1 MRLVIISGR
10 SGSGKSSA
18 LQLLEDVGFN
28 CIDNLPASLLPELV
42 KRVREQPVN
51 NSQAAL
57 GSSQSALGSP
67 RLALGI
73 DARNLWRDV
82 EQAPRVIDELRASGI
97 QCDVIYLDARSPVLV
112 QRFSETRRKHPLSDN
127 RTHLLEALNQEKEL
141 LAPLAAMADLVIDT
155 SSLSLHQLRD
165 LVKTRVVGEESPG
178 MAILF
183 QSFGFKHGVPVD
195 ADLVFDLRC
204 LPNPYWVAELRQK
217 TGLDPEVIE
226 FLRTHP
232 ETDDMQQDIT
242 QFLERWLPAYQKS
255 NRSYTCVAI
264 GCTGGRHRSV
274 YMVEQLASAFAR
286 QFDNVQVRHR
296 EQKASP

>member
-42 KRVREQPVN
+42 RRVSEEPPQENRDIQ
-51 NSQAAL
+51 
-57 GSSQSALGSP
+57 
-67 RLALGI
+67 LALGI
-73 DARNLWRDV
+73 DARNLWHDV
-82 EQAPRVIDELRASGI
+82 HKAPQVIRELRERGI
-97 QCDVIYLDARSPVLV
+97 DCDVVYLDARSPVLV
-112 QRFSETRRKHPLSDN
+112 QRFSETRRKHPLSDS
-127 RTHLLEALNQEKEL
+127 RTHLLEALNREKEM

-165 LVKTRVVGEESPG
+165 QIKSRVVGKDSPG

-204 LPNPYWVAELRQK
+204 LPNPYWVQELRNK
-217 TGLDPEVIE
+217 TGMDPEVAE
-226 FLRTHP
+226 FLRSHG
-232 ETDDMQQDIT
+232 ETEAMQRDIT
-242 QFLERWLPAYQKS
+242 HFLERWLPSYQQS

-274 YMVEQLASAFAR
+274 YMVEQLAKTFAR
-286 QFDNVQVRHR
+286 QFENIQVRHR
-296 EQKASP
+296 EQQK

>member
-28 CIDNLPASLLPELV
+28 CIDNLPASLLPELIR
-42 KRVREQPVN
+42 RVTDQPSTEN
-51 NSQAAL
+51 TQ
-57 GSSQSALGSP
+57 
-67 RLALGI
+67 LALGI
-73 DARNLWRDV
+73 DARNLWHDV
-82 EQAPRVIDELRASGI
+82 RQAPKVISALRESGI
-97 QCDVIYLDARSPVLV
+97 ECDVIYLDARSPVLV
-112 QRFSETRRKHPLSDN
+112 QRFSETRRKHPLSDSH
-127 RTHLLEALNQEKEL
+127 THLLEALNREKEL

-165 LVKTRVVGEESPG
+165 QVKSRVVGKDSPG

-204 LPNPYWVAELRQK
+204 LPNPYWVAELRDM
-217 TGLDPEVIE
+217 TGLDPEVAE
-226 FLRTHP
+226 FLRSHS
-232 ETDDMQQDIT
+232 ETGEMQQDIT
-242 QFLERWLPAYQKS
+242 RFLERWLPSYQQS

-274 YMVEQLASAFAR
+274 YMVEQLAKTFST
-286 QFDNVQVRHR
+286 QFENIQIRHR
-296 EQKASP
+296 EQQK

>member
-42 KRVREQPVN
+42 RRVSEQTPQEPSEN
-51 NSQAAL
+51 TQ
-57 GSSQSALGSP
+57 
-67 RLALGI
+67 LALGI
-73 DARNLWRDV
+73 DARNLWQDVRHAPQVINNLRD
-82 EQAPRVIDELRASGI
+82 SGI
-97 QCDVIYLDARSPVLV
+97 ECDVVYLDARSPVLV
-112 QRFSETRRKHPLSDN
+112 QRFSETRRKHPLSDS
-127 RTHLLEALNQEKEL
+127 RTHLLEALNREKEV

-165 LVKTRVVGEESPG
+165 QIKTRVVGKDSPG
-178 MAILF
+178 MAVLF

-204 LPNPYWVAELRQK
+204 LPNPYWVAELREK
-217 TGLDPEVIE
+217 TGLDPEVAD
-226 FLRTHP
+226 FLRSHQ
-232 ETDDMQQDIT
+232 ETEDMQRDIT
-242 QFLERWLPAYQKS
+242 AFLERWLPSYQQS
-255 NRSYTCVAI
+255 NRSYTSVSI

-274 YMVEQLASAFAR
+274 YMVEQLAKHFADT
-286 QFDNVQVRHR
+286 FENIQVRHR
-296 EQKASP
+296 EQQKKRS

>member
-42 KRVREQPVN
+42 RRVSDQPPVDN
-51 NSQAAL
+51 T
-57 GSSQSALGSP
+57 

-73 DARNLWRDV
+73 DARNLWQDV
-82 EQAPRVIDELRASGI
+82 QQAPRVIDELRQSGI
-97 QCDVIYLDARSPVLV
+97 HCDVIYLDARSPVLV

-165 LVKTRVVGEESPG
+165 LVKTRVVGKASPG

-183 QSFGFKHGVPVD
+183 QSFGYKHGVPVD

-204 LPNPYWVAELRQK
+204 LPNPYWIAELRHK
-217 TGLDPEVIE
+217 TGLDPEVAE
-226 FLRTHP
+226 FLRAHP
-232 ETDDMQQDIT
+232 ETADMERDIKS
-242 QFLERWLPAYQKS
+242 FLERWLPSYQKS

-274 YMVEQLASAFAR
+274 YMVEQLARYFAGH
-286 QFDNVQVRHR
+286 FDNVQIRHR
-296 EQKASP
+296 QQQK

>member
-42 KRVREQPVN
+42 RRVREQPPGD
-51 NSQAAL
+51 AHAL
-57 GSSQSALGSP
+57 GTA

-73 DARNLWRDV
+73 DARNLWQDV
-82 EQAPRVIDELRASGI
+82 QQAPQVIESLRQSGI

-127 RTHLLEALNQEKEL
+127 RIHLLEALNREKEL
-141 LAPLAAMADLVIDT
+141 LAPLAALADLVIDT

-165 LVKTRVVGEESPG
+165 LVKTRVVGEASPG

-204 LPNPYWVAELRQK
+204 LPNPYWVAELRHK
-217 TGLDPEVIE
+217 TGLEPEVVE
-226 FLRTHP
+226 FLRSHP
-232 ETDDMQQDIT
+232 ETDDMQGDIT
-242 QFLERWLPAYQKS
+242 RFLERWLPSYQQS
-255 NRSYTCVAI
+255 NRSYTCIAV

-274 YMVEQLASAFAR
+274 YMVEQLAKTFAGR
-286 QFDNVQVRHR
+286 FDNVQVRHR
-296 EQKASP
+296 EQQQ

>member
-42 KRVREQPVN
+42 RRVREQPPVDN
-51 NSQAAL
+51 
-57 GSSQSALGSP
+57 P

-73 DARNLWRDV
+73 DARNLWQDV
-82 EQAPRVIDELRASGI
+82 QQAPRVIEELRESGV
-97 QCDVIYLDARSPVLV
+97 QCDVIYMDARSPVLV

-127 RTHLLEALNQEKEL
+127 RTHLLEALNREKEL
-141 LAPLAAMADLVIDT
+141 LAPLAAIADLVIDT

-183 QSFGFKHGVPVD
+183 QSFGYKHGVPVD

-204 LPNPYWVAELRQK
+204 LPNPYWIAELRHK
-217 TGLDPEVIE
+217 TGRDPEVIE
-226 FLRTHP
+226 FLRAQP
-232 ETDDMQQDIT
+232 ETGDMERDIS
-242 QFLERWLPAYQKS
+242 QFLQRWLPSYQQS
-255 NRSYTCVAI
+255 NRSYTCIAV

-274 YMVEQLASAFAR
+274 YMVEQLAKAFSS
-286 QFDNVQVRHR
+286 QFDNIQIRHR
-296 EQKASP
+296 EQSQ

>member
-42 KRVREQPVN
+42 KRMREQPQQLTHN
-51 NSQAAL
+51 AL
-57 GSSQSALGSP
+57 NGSP

-73 DARNLWRDV
+73 DARNLWQDV
-82 EQAPRVIDELRASGI
+82 QQAPQVISTLRESGV
-97 QCDVIYLDARSPVLV
+97 QCDLIYLDARSPVLV

-127 RTHLLEALNQEKEL
+127 RTHLLEALNREKEL

-165 LVKTRVVGEESPG
+165 LVKTRVVGRDSPG

-217 TGLDPEVIE
+217 TGLDPEVAE
-226 FLRTHP
+226 YLRSHP
-232 ETDDMQQDIT
+232 ETEAMQRDIT
-242 QFLERWLPAYQKS
+242 EFLERWLPAYQRS
-255 NRSYTCVAI
+255 NRSYTCISI

-274 YMVEQLASAFAR
+274 YMVEQLREIFAR
-286 QFDNVQVRHR
+286 QFGNVQVRHR
-296 EQKASP
+296 EQQP

>member
-28 CIDNLPASLLPELV
+28 CIDNLPASLLPELIR
-42 KRVREQPVN
+42 RVSDQPPTEN
-51 NSQAAL
+51 TQ
-57 GSSQSALGSP
+57 
-67 RLALGI
+67 LALGI
-73 DARNLWRDV
+73 DARNLWHDV
-82 EQAPRVIDELRASGI
+82 RQAPSVIREMRDSGI
-97 QCDVIYLDARSPVLV
+97 ECDVVYLDARSPILI
-112 QRFSETRRKHPLSDN
+112 QRFSETRRKHPLSDSH
-127 RTHLLEALNQEKEL
+127 THLREALNQEKEL
-141 LAPLAAMADLVIDT
+141 LAPLASMADLVIDT

-165 LVKTRVVGEESPG
+165 QIKSRVVGRDSPG

-204 LPNPYWVAELRQK
+204 LPNPYWVAELRNM
-217 TGLDPEVIE
+217 TGLDPEVGE
-226 FLRTHP
+226 FLRTHK
-232 ETDDMQQDIT
+232 ETEEMQRDIT
-242 QFLERWLPAYQKS
+242 HFLERWLPSYQQS

-274 YMVEQLASAFAR
+274 YMVEQLAKTFAS
-286 QFDNVQVRHR
+286 QFENIQIRHR
-296 EQKASP
+296 EQQK

>member
-42 KRVREQPVN
+42 RRVSEEPQQENREIQ
-51 NSQAAL
+51 
-57 GSSQSALGSP
+57 
-67 RLALGI
+67 LALGI
-73 DARNLWRDV
+73 DARNLWHDV
-82 EQAPRVIDELRASGI
+82 NKAPKVIRELRESGVD
-97 QCDVIYLDARSPVLV
+97 CDVVYLDARSPVLV
-112 QRFSETRRKHPLSDN
+112 QRFSETRRKHPLSDS
-127 RTHLLEALNQEKEL
+127 RTHLLEALNREKEM
-141 LAPLAAMADLVIDT
+141 LAPLASMADLVVDT

-165 LVKTRVVGEESPG
+165 QIKSRVVGKDSPG

-204 LPNPYWVAELRQK
+204 LPNPYWVEELRNK
-217 TGLDPEVIE
+217 TGMDPEVAE
-226 FLRTHP
+226 FLRSHE
-232 ETDDMQQDIT
+232 ETEAMQRDIT
-242 QFLERWLPAYQKS
+242 HFLERWLPSYQQS

-274 YMVEQLASAFAR
+274 YMVEQLAKTFAS
-286 QFDNVQVRHR
+286 QFKNIQIRHR
-296 EQKASP
+296 EQQK

>member
-1 MRLVIISGR
+1 MRLIIISGR

-28 CIDNLPASLLPELV
+28 CIDNLPASLLPELIR
-42 KRVREQPVN
+42 RVSDHPPTENTQ
-51 NSQAAL
+51 
-57 GSSQSALGSP
+57 
-67 RLALGI
+67 LALGI
-73 DARNLWRDV
+73 DARNLWHDV
-82 EQAPRVIDELRASGI
+82 RQAPKVIQEIRESGI
-97 QCDVIYLDARSPVLV
+97 DCDVVYLDARSPVLV
-112 QRFSETRRKHPLSDN
+112 QRFSETRRKHPLSDS
-127 RTHLLEALNQEKEL
+127 RTHLREALNREKEL

-165 LVKTRVVGEESPG
+165 QIKSRVVGKDSPG

-204 LPNPYWVAELRQK
+204 LPNPYWVPELRNM
-217 TGLDPEVIE
+217 TGLDPEVGE
-226 FLRTHP
+226 FLRAHK
-232 ETDDMQQDIT
+232 ETEEMQKDIT
-242 QFLERWLPAYQKS
+242 GFLERWLPSYQQS

-274 YMVEQLASAFAR
+274 YMVEQLAKTFSS
-286 QFDNVQVRHR
+286 QFENIQVRHR
-296 EQKASP
+296 EQQK

>member
-1 MRLVIISGR
+1 MRVVIISGR

-28 CIDNLPASLLPELV
+28 CIDNLPASLLPELIN
-42 KRVREQPVN
+42 RVQEQPQVEN
-51 NSQAAL
+51 T
-57 GSSQSALGSP
+57 

-73 DARNLWRDV
+73 DARNLWQDV
-82 EQAPRVIDELRASGI
+82 QQAPQVIETLRTSGV

-127 RTHLLEALNQEKEL
+127 RTHLLEALEQEKKL
-141 LAPLAAMADLVIDT
+141 LEPLASMADLVIDT
-155 SSLSLHQLRD
+155 SSLSLHQLRE
-165 LVKTRVVGEESPG
+165 LVKNRVVGEESPG

-204 LPNPYWVAELRQK
+204 LPNPYWVAELRNK
-217 TGLDPEVIE
+217 TGLDPEVVE
-226 FLRTHP
+226 FLREHP
-232 ETDDMQQDIT
+232 ETEAMQRDIT
-242 QFLERWLPAYQKS
+242 QFLERWLPSYQKS

-274 YMVEQLASAFAR
+274 YMVEHLAEVFSS
-286 QFDNVQVRHR
+286 QFDNIQIRHR
-296 EQKASP
+296 EQQK

>member
-42 KRVREQPVN
+42 RRVQEQPRVE
-51 NSQAAL
+51 
-57 GSSQSALGSP
+57 SA

-73 DARNLWRDV
+73 DARNLWQDV
-82 EQAPRVIDELRASGI
+82 QQAPRVIDELRESGI

-127 RTHLLEALNQEKEL
+127 RTHLLEALNREKEL
-141 LAPLAAMADLVIDT
+141 LAPLAGMADLVIDT

-165 LVKTRVVGEESPG
+165 QVKTRVVGRDSPG

-204 LPNPYWVAELRQK
+204 LPNPYWVAELRHK
-217 TGLDPEVIE
+217 TGLDPEVVE
-226 FLRTHP
+226 FLRSHE
-232 ETDDMQQDIT
+232 ETGEMQRDIT
-242 QFLERWLPAYQKS
+242 SFLGRWLPSYQQS
-255 NRSYTCVAI
+255 NRSYTCVAV

-274 YMVEQLASAFAR
+274 YMVEQLARTFAG
-286 QFDNVQVRHR
+286 QFDNIQVRHR
-296 EQKASP
+296 EQQP

>member
-42 KRVREQPVN
+42 RRVREHPP
-51 NSQAAL
+51 ADETREAPD
-57 GSSQSALGSP
+57 GP

-73 DARNLWRDV
+73 DARNLWQDV
-82 EQAPRVIDELRASGI
+82 QQAPRVIGQLRESGL

-127 RTHLLEALNQEKEL
+127 RTHLLEALNREKEL

-165 LVKTRVVGEESPG
+165 LVKNRVVGKKSPG

-217 TGLDPEVIE
+217 TGQDPEVVE
-226 FLRTHP
+226 FLRAQP
-232 ETDDMQQDIT
+232 ETDAMERDIT
-242 QFLERWLPAYQKS
+242 NFLQHWLPSYQQS
-255 NRSYTCVAI
+255 NRSYTCVAV

-274 YMVEQLASAFAR
+274 YMVEQLAKTFAV
-286 QFDNVQVRHR
+286 QFDNVQIRHR
-296 EQKASP
+296 EQQR

>member
-42 KRVREQPVN
+42 KRVREQPPMDDTR
-51 NSQAAL
+51 
-57 GSSQSALGSP
+57 SALDSSP
-67 RLALGI
+67 QLALGI
-73 DARNLWRDV
+73 DARNLWQDV
-82 EQAPRVIDELRASGI
+82 QQAPRVIEELRGSGV

-127 RTHLLEALNQEKEL
+127 RTHLLEALNREKEL

-165 LVKTRVVGEESPG
+165 LVKTRVVGQESPG

-204 LPNPYWVAELRQK
+204 LPNPYWVAELRGK

-226 FLRTHP
+226 YLRSHPQTDEMERDIAGFL
-232 ETDDMQQDIT
+232 D
-242 QFLERWLPAYQKS
+242 RWLPAYQQS
-255 NRSYTCVAI
+255 NRSYTCISI

-274 YMVEQLASAFAR
+274 YMVEQLAGIFAD

-296 EQKASP
+296 EQQK

>member
-42 KRVREQPVN
+42 RRVREQPPIG
-51 NSQAAL
+51 NSQPQSAL
-57 GSSQSALGSP
+57 GAQPALGSP

-73 DARNLWRDV
+73 DARNLWQDV
-82 EQAPRVIDELRASGI
+82 QQAPRVIEGLRESGV

-127 RTHLLEALNQEKEL
+127 RTHLLEALNREKEL
-141 LAPLAAMADLVIDT
+141 LAPLAAIADLVIDT

-204 LPNPYWVAELRQK
+204 LPNPYWVAELRHK
-217 TGLDPEVIE
+217 TGLDAEVVE
-226 FLRTHP
+226 YLRTHP
-232 ETDDMQQDIT
+232 ETDDMERDIT
-242 QFLERWLPAYQKS
+242 RFLERWLPSYQRS
-255 NRSYTCVAI
+255 NRSYTCVSV

-274 YMVEQLASAFAR
+274 YMVEQLARTFAS
-286 QFDNVQVRHR
+286 QFDNVQIRHR
-296 EQKASP
+296 EQQK

>member
-42 KRVREQPVN
+42 RRVSDQPPVDN
-51 NSQAAL
+51 T
-57 GSSQSALGSP
+57 

-73 DARNLWRDV
+73 DARNLWQDV
-82 EQAPRVIDELRASGI
+82 QQAPRVIDELRQSGI
-97 QCDVIYLDARSPVLV
+97 LCDVIYLDARSPVLV

-127 RTHLLEALNQEKEL
+127 RTHLLEALNREKEL

-204 LPNPYWVAELRQK
+204 LPNPYWVAELRHK
-217 TGLDPEVIE
+217 TGLDPEVVE
-226 FLRTHP
+226 FLRSHP
-232 ETDDMQQDIT
+232 ETSDMESDIAR
-242 QFLERWLPAYQKS
+242 FLERWLPSYQKS
-255 NRSYTCVAI
+255 NRSYTCVAV

-274 YMVEQLASAFAR
+274 YMVERLAERFSG
-286 QFDNVQVRHR
+286 QFDNIQIRHR
-296 EQKASP
+296 EQQK

>member
-42 KRVREQPVN
+42 RRVREQPPVDN
-51 NSQAAL
+51 
-57 GSSQSALGSP
+57 P

-73 DARNLWRDV
+73 DARNLWQDV
-82 EQAPRVIDELRASGI
+82 QQAPRVIEELRESGV

-127 RTHLLEALNQEKEL
+127 RTHLVEALNREKEL
-141 LAPLAAMADLVIDT
+141 LAPLAAIADLVIDT

-183 QSFGFKHGVPVD
+183 QSFGYKHGVPVD

-204 LPNPYWVAELRQK
+204 LPNPYWIAELRHK
-217 TGLDPEVIE
+217 TGRDPEVIE
-226 FLRTHP
+226 FLRAQP
-232 ETDDMQQDIT
+232 ETGDMERDIG
-242 QFLERWLPAYQKS
+242 QFLQRWLPSYQQS
-255 NRSYTCVAI
+255 NRSYTCIAV

-274 YMVEQLASAFAR
+274 YMVEQLAKAFSS

-296 EQKASP
+296 EQSQ

>member
-42 KRVREQPVN
+42 RRVREQPADN
-51 NSQAAL
+51 TQRAL
-57 GSSQSALGSP
+57 GSSQPALGSP

-82 EQAPRVIDELRASGI
+82 EQAPRVIEELRESGVA
-97 QCDVIYLDARSPVLV
+97 CDVIYLDARSPVLV

-204 LPNPYWVAELRQK
+204 LPNPYWVAELRHK
-217 TGLDPEVIE
+217 TGRDPEVIE
-226 FLRTHP
+226 FLRSQP
-232 ETDDMQQDIT
+232 ETDDMQRDIT
-242 QFLERWLPAYQKS
+242 RFLERWLPAYQKS
-255 NRSYTCVAI
+255 NRSYTCIAV

-274 YMVEQLASAFAR
+274 YMVEQLAGTFAS
-286 QFDNVQVRHR
+286 QFDNIQIRHR
-296 EQKASP
+296 EQKT

>member
-42 KRVREQPVN
+42 RRVSEQPQEN
-51 NSQAAL
+51 TQ
-57 GSSQSALGSP
+57 
-67 RLALGI
+67 LALGI
-73 DARNLWRDV
+73 DARNLWHDV
-82 EQAPRVIDELRASGI
+82 RQAPKVIEDLRESGI
-97 QCDVIYLDARSPVLV
+97 DCDVIYLDARSPILV
-112 QRFSETRRKHPLSDN
+112 QRFSETRRKHPLSDS
-127 RTHLLEALNQEKEL
+127 RTHLLEALNHEKEL
-141 LAPLAAMADLVIDT
+141 LAPLSAMADLVIDT

-165 LVKTRVVGEESPG
+165 QVKSRVVGKDSPG

-204 LPNPYWVAELRQK
+204 LPNPYWVAELRNK
-217 TGLDPEVIE
+217 TGMDPEVAE
-226 FLRTHP
+226 FLRSHQ
-232 ETDDMQQDIT
+232 ETEDMQRDIT
-242 QFLERWLPAYQKS
+242 AFLERWLPSYQQS
-255 NRSYTCVAI
+255 NRSYTSVSI

-274 YMVEQLASAFAR
+274 YMVEQLAKHFSSEFKNI
-286 QFDNVQVRHR
+286 QIRHR
-296 EQKASP
+296 EQQKHA

>member
-42 KRVREQPVN
+42 RRVREQPPVDN
-51 NSQAAL
+51 
-57 GSSQSALGSP
+57 P

-73 DARNLWRDV
+73 DARNLWQDV
-82 EQAPRVIDELRASGI
+82 QQAPRVIEELRESGV

-127 RTHLLEALNQEKEL
+127 RTHLLEALNREKEL
-141 LAPLAAMADLVIDT
+141 LAPLAAIADLVIDT

-183 QSFGFKHGVPVD
+183 QSFGYKHGVPVD

-204 LPNPYWVAELRQK
+204 LPNPYWIAELRHK
-217 TGLDPEVIE
+217 TGRDPEVIE
-226 FLRTHP
+226 FLRAQP
-232 ETDDMQQDIT
+232 ETGDMERDIG
-242 QFLERWLPAYQKS
+242 QFLQRWLPSYQQS
-255 NRSYTCVAI
+255 NRSYTCIAV

-274 YMVEQLASAFAR
+274 YMVEQLAKAFSS

-296 EQKASP
+296 EQSQ

>member
-42 KRVREQPVN
+42 KRVNEQPLEN
-51 NSQAAL
+51 T
-57 GSSQSALGSP
+57 

-73 DARNLWRDV
+73 DARNLWQDV
-82 EQAPRVIDELRASGI
+82 QQAPRVIDTLRESGV

-127 RTHLLEALNQEKEL
+127 RTHLLEALNREKEL
-141 LAPLAAMADLVIDT
+141 LAPVAAMADLVIDT

-165 LVKTRVVGEESPG
+165 LVKNRVVGQETPG

-204 LPNPYWVAELRQK
+204 LPNPYWVAELRPK
-217 TGLDPEVIE
+217 TGQDPEVIE
-226 FLRTHP
+226 YLRNHP
-232 ETDDMQQDIT
+232 ETAEMQRDIT
-242 QFLERWLPAYQKS
+242 QFLQRWLPAYQRS
-255 NRSYTCVAI
+255 NRSYTCVSI

-274 YMVEQLASAFAR
+274 YMVEQLARVFSGE
-286 QFDNVQVRHR
+286 FDNVQIRHR
-296 EQKASP
+296 EQQL

>member
-28 CIDNLPASLLPELV
+28 CIDNLPASLLPELIR
-42 KRVREQPVN
+42 RVGEHPPAENTQ
-51 NSQAAL
+51 
-57 GSSQSALGSP
+57 
-67 RLALGI
+67 LALGI
-73 DARNLWRDV
+73 DARNLWHDV
-82 EQAPRVIDELRASGI
+82 RQAPKVINELRDSGVD
-97 QCDVIYLDARSPVLV
+97 CDVIYLDARSPVLV
-112 QRFSETRRKHPLSDN
+112 QRFSETRRKHPLSDS
-127 RTHLLEALNQEKEL
+127 RTHLLEALNREKEL

-165 LVKTRVVGEESPG
+165 QVKSRVVGKDSPG

-204 LPNPYWVAELRQK
+204 LPNPYWIAELRNK
-217 TGLDPEVIE
+217 TGLDPEVAE
-226 FLRTHP
+226 FLRSHT
-232 ETDDMQQDIT
+232 ETEEMQRDIT
-242 QFLERWLPAYQKS
+242 RFLERWLPSYQQS

-274 YMVEQLASAFAR
+274 YMVEQLAKTFSGLFE
-286 QFDNVQVRHR
+286 NIQVRHR
-296 EQKASP
+296 EQQK